1 MSASVAPVRG
11 HVRLVAGVAL
21 IGWDEVRALSFALS
35 AAVAI
40 PLGVWL
46 GGIAHAALGL
56 WA

>member
-1 MSASVAPVRG
+1 MSVSVAPVRG

-46 GGIAHAALGL
+46 GGIVHAVLGL